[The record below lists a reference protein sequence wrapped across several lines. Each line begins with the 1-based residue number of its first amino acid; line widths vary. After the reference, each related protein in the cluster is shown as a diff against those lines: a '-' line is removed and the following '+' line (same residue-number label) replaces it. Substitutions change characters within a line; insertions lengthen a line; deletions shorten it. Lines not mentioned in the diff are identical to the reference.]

1 MRKPRAPARD
11 LFSLYTPVT
20 QVANAP
26 QRKRTGTIHRKRL
39 GDARLPMETR
49 HTSGL
54 LLRCALVSLLA
65 VTHGSNQLAAYVT
78 DWIRDQRI
86 AVPSDFVVHSCG
98 ARILLSMLSTI
109 VVFMIAPSSMFD
121 AKRWIPNRE
130 AAIWGVTYLAVTL
143 LMLVNTSLYML
154 RSEAF
159 VGQIGTMLPLASS
172 AALIVSMVYATGS
185 RGWRPARIV
194 WLVLL
199 AASEWFSLAMA
210 SGSIF

>member
-1 MRKPRAPARD
+1 
-11 LFSLYTPVT
+11 
-20 QVANAP
+20 
-26 QRKRTGTIHRKRL
+26 
-39 GDARLPMETR
+39 METR
-49 HTSGL
+49 HTSGV

-65 VTHGSNQLAAYVT
+65 VTHGSIQLAAYVT
-78 DWIRDQRI
+78 DWIHDHRT
-86 AVPSDFVVHSCG
+86 VPSDFVVHSCG
-98 ARILLSMLSTI
+98 TRILLSMLSTI

-130 AAIWGVTYLAVTL
+130 AAICGVTYLAVTL

-154 RSEAF
+154 HTEAF

-172 AALIVSMVYATGS
+172 AALIASMVYATGS
-185 RGWRPARIV
+185 RGWRPARIL

-210 SGSIF
+210 SGSVF